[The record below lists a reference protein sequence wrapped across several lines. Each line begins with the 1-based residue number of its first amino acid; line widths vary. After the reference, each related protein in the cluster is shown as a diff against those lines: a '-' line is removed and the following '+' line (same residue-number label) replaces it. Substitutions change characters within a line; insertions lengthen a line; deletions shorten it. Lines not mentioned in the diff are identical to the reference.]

1 MLGIAK
7 GMEYLHSLHPAVVH
21 GDLRSVCHVVIEKDT
36 TSIIMYTAE
45 YPD

>member
-1 MLGIAK
+1 MLGIAE

-21 GDLRSVCHVVIEKDT
+21 GDLRSVSHVVIEKDI
-36 TSIIMYTAE
+36 SSLIMDTAE